1 MAIEQKRKARGKMKA
16 RTLQRIRG
24 SIAWKEFCKEPEDV
38 RGRFLGKARLL
49 RLQTRGVVQE
59 RQRHGRFKNV
69 VLEDEGTGASS
80 YAATEGEGHAK
91 EQQEGVPS
99 VRKMQLKFS
108 KHCNSKLGNCNSQ
121 LVNMQLKVRKI
132 ATQS

>member
-16 RTLQRIRG
+16 RTLQSIRG

-38 RGRFLGKARLL
+38 RGRFLSKAKQN

-99 VRKMQLKFS
+99 VRQ
-108 KHCNSKLGNCNSQ
+108 CNSKLVK
-121 LVNMQLKVRKI
+121 L
-132 ATQS
+132 ATQSSEIATLSW

>member
-16 RTLQRIRG
+16 RSLQSIRG

-38 RGRFLGKARLL
+38 RGRFLSKAKHK

-59 RQRHGRFKNV
+59 RQRNGRFKNV
-69 VLEDEGTGASS
+69 MLEDEGAPEP
-80 YAATEGEGHAK
+80 AATPPRK
-91 EQQEGVPS
+91 ERATPRS
-99 VRKMQLKFS
+99 S
-108 KHCNSKLGNCNSQ
+108 KKGFRAYDN
-121 LVNMQLKVRKI
+121 